1 MKKINKRI
9 VLRKSL
15 GLLLA
20 ALLAF
25 ASLTGCS
32 TTGKDA
38 GTDKNVTG
46 VAAGDKSNNSSNS
59 SSDAGKE
66 KIINIAVSSDPS
78 YASDALGDSL
88 LRNKTSVAALYIV
101 TCDVYTT

>member
-46 VAAGDKSNNSSNS
+46 VAAGDKSNNNSNSSNS

-66 KIINIAVSSDPS
+66 KIVNIAVSSDPS
-78 YASDALGDSL
+78 YPSH
-88 LRNKTSVAALYIV
+88 
-101 TCDVYTT
+101 

>member
-32 TTGKDA
+32 TTGKEA
-38 GTDKNVTG
+38 GT
-46 VAAGDKSNNSSNS
+46 
-59 SSDAGKE
+59 E
-66 KIINIAVSSDPS
+66 KC
-78 YASDALGDSL
+78 L
-88 LRNKTSVAALYIV
+88 LLLYRW
-101 TCDVYTT
+101 CFRLSF